1 MADARQNTV
10 LDTGLQYLGTVYAKA
25 LIGATEKSKTTDTVV
40 QELDSLVQDV
50 LQRLPKYEATL
61 SSPRVSFEN
70 KESLLDRAFRGKM
83 SPQLLTFL
91 KVLCRHG
98 RFNAIR
104 AVRQAAQ
111 KIVNELRGRV
121 EVIVTTAEPMSSAT
135 RDLIVG
141 KLKTALRRDIDL
153 HTAVN
158 PELLGGLMIRVGD
171 TVYDGTLANELARLR
186 NELVATASAQMRS
199 EADRFAVAN

>member
-104 AVRQAAQ
+104 AVRQAAR
-111 KIVNELRGRV
+111 KIVNELR
-121 EVIVTTAEPMSSAT
+121 
-135 RDLIVG
+135 
-141 KLKTALRRDIDL
+141 
-153 HTAVN
+153 
-158 PELLGGLMIRVGD
+158 
-171 TVYDGTLANELARLR
+171 
-186 NELVATASAQMRS
+186 
-199 EADRFAVAN
+199 

>member
-1 MADARQNTV
+1 MADDRQSTV

-25 LIGATEKSKTTDTVV
+25 LIGAAEKSRTTEVV
-40 QELDSLVQDV
+40 LQELDSLIQDV

-70 KESLLDRAFRGKM
+70 KESLLNRGFGGKM

-98 RFNAIR
+98 RFNALR

-121 EVIVTTAEPMSSAT
+121 EVFVTTAEPINSAT
-135 RDLIVG
+135 RDLIAG

-153 HTAVN
+153 KTAVN
-158 PELLGGLMIRVGD
+158 PELLGGLLIRVGD

-186 NELVATASAQMRS
+186 NEIVASATVQMRS
-199 EADRFAVAN
+199 EAERFAVAN